1 MCSGMFEHVFIV
13 LKFLFRPENRDKFQ
27 HSCLEQRHKIVLH
40 HQMQGR
46 GGREREREAK
56 AHQLIQFHEH
66 YSIIELIND
75 CQTQK

>member
-40 HQMQGR
+40 HAGD
-46 GGREREREAK
+46 GEAEREAK